1 LKRHQYRVATL
12 ARHALLLKTM
22 PAISP
27 QDCAPPLVVAIDI
40 GTSSARATLF
50 DGRGRNVEGAEA
62 RAPYA
67 MKTTADG
74 GVEISAEELIGLVF
88 GCLDQ
93 LHARIASLPLKNGSS
108 EIRAVSACT
117 FWHGLL
123 GVDRSNRAIT
133 PLYSWN
139 DTRASA
145 DARDLKSGID
155 EGELHARTGCRLHA
169 SYWPAKLAW
178 LRRAAPELFNRVE
191 RWMSIGEYLHLRLFG
206 QARSS
211 VSMASAT
218 GLFNQHA
225 LAWDEEALS
234 LLEISAGR
242 LPALSLLDEPF
253 TGMDAEHA
261 TRWPRFSE
269 ALWFPAFGD
278 GACNN
283 IGSGC
288 ATKEQAALMVG
299 TSGALRLL
307 WQAQSVNIPRGL
319 WCYRADHKR
328 FVMGGALSNGGDLF
342 RWMTETL
349 RLGSSEEIES
359 SLAAMDADAHGLTTL
374 PFLSGERST
383 GWHADARAVIVGM
396 SLDTTPLEILRSG
409 LESVA
414 YRFCALY
421 DLIAKAVGEPR
432 EVITSGAALLR
443 SPTWAQI
450 ICDVIGREVVA
461 SREGESSSRGAALLA
476 LEHLGA
482 IPALE
487 NIEAARGRIYSP
499 DPKRHARYAVARKRQ
514 EHLYDTIENSGLWAG
529 TSGQDSFSPPVTHR
543 QLRTDF
549 KKEKL

>member
-1 LKRHQYRVATL
+1 
-12 ARHALLLKTM
+12 M

-27 QDCAPPLVVAIDI
+27 QDCAPPLVVAIDL

-50 DGRGRNVEGAEA
+50 DGRGRNVEGGEA

-67 MKTTADG
+67 MKTTEDG
-74 GVEISAEELIGLVF
+74 GVEIGAEELIELVYR
-88 GCLDQ
+88 CLDQ
-93 LHARIASLPLKNGSS
+93 LHAQMASLPLKQGSS
-108 EIRAVSACT
+108 EIRAVAACT

-123 GVDRSNRAIT
+123 GVGRSNRAIT

-145 DARDLKSGID
+145 AASDLKNVTD

-169 SYWPAKLAW
+169 GYWPAKLAW
-178 LRRAAPELFNRVE
+178 LARADAQLYNRVE
-191 RWMSIGEYLHLRLFG
+191 RWMSIGEYLHLRLFE
-206 QARSS
+206 QTRAS

-225 LAWDEEALS
+225 LGWDEELLS
-234 LLEISAGR
+234 LLEITADR
-242 LPALSLLDEPF
+242 LPEVSNLDEPF
-253 TGMDAEHA
+253 TGMCAEQA
-261 TRWPRFSE
+261 ARWPRFSE
-269 ALWFPAFGD
+269 ARWFPAFGD

-288 ATKEQAALMVG
+288 ATKEQAALMIG

-307 WQAQSVNIPRGL
+307 WQAQSVNIPREL
-319 WCYRADHKR
+319 WCYRADNKR

-349 RLGSSEEIES
+349 KLGPSEEVES
-359 SLAAMDADAHGLTTL
+359 RLAAMEADAHKLTML

-383 GWHADARAVIVGM
+383 GWRADARAVIVGM
-396 SLDTTPLEILRSG
+396 SLDTTPLEVLRAG

-414 YRFCALY
+414 YRFCAIY
-421 DLIAKAVGEPR
+421 DLIARAVGEPR

-450 ICDVIGREVVA
+450 ICDVIGREIVA

-482 IPALE
+482 IQGLE
-487 NIEAARGRIYSP
+487 NIEAPRGRIYSP
-499 DPKRHARYAVARKRQ
+499 DPNRHERYQMARKRQ
-514 EHLYDTIENSGLWAG
+514 EHLYDTIESSGLWAAE
-529 TSGQDSFSPPVTHR
+529 SEHR
-543 QLRTDF
+543 
-549 KKEKL
+549 